1 MNPGVN
7 NMPPQTGNTYKSDG
21 TVRNLA
27 DYAGAIT
34 HSFFEGTTGH
44 DHVVPRSTGIV
55 VTNDAAETI
64 LVTVGSVAS
73 KVKAN
78 ETMDL
83 NFAPFTQ
90 VTVDPTTSLGT
101 KQVET
106 ATLVT
111 GNVTGAG
118 DMAVIITAA
127 GMEHSPKTILVPV
140 MTADVTPALIMAK
153 ARAAVAA
160 DEDVLSMF
168 TVGGSGAALVLT
180 RAPRAVANDATL
192 NISLGGAGTT
202 ATGIT
207 AAATSADTTAGV
219 APTAVGYR
227 LWVRG

>member
-7 NMPPQTGNTYKSDG
+7 NMPPQTGNTYKGDG

-153 ARAAVAA
+153 ARAVVAA
-160 DEDVLSMF
+160 DENVLSMF
-168 TVGGSGAALVLT
+168 SVGGTGAALVLT

-192 NISLGGAGTT
+192 NISLGGTGTT

-207 AAATSADTTAGV
+207 VAATSADTTAGV